1 MLRKEESTMKSSNG
15 GFLEGTPP
23 KTSFAFGLVSGVAV
37 FLVFSLLLG
46 STSFS
51 LDTTGPATTGGT
63 VAAAPAPA
71 PSPSSAPTQA
81 ATGTPPE
88 VNEDDYIR
96 GDVDA
101 ELTIIEYSDYE
112 CPFCQR
118 FHPTMAQVMDEYAGK
133 VRWVYRHFPLTSI
146 HPQATPA
153 AVAAECAGELG
164 GNDSF
169 WEMTDAL
176 FENQSTLGRATFER
190 LAGEI
195 GLNATQF
202 SSCLDSG
209 RYEAKVAEQ
218 QRTGAAAGVTGTPGS
233 FLVDA
238 EGNAQ
243 LIPGALPYAQIKS
256 AIDAAL

>member
-1 MLRKEESTMKSSNG
+1 MLRKDEATMKSANT

-37 FLVFSLLLG
+37 VLVFTLLFGG
-46 STSFS
+46 SAISSKTSANGTG
-51 LDTTGPATTGGT
+51 DTIA
-63 VAAAPAPA
+63 VAPTPTPAAPPA
-71 PSPSSAPTQA
+71 PT

-88 VNEDDYIR
+88 VTEDDYIR

-118 FHPTMAQVMDEYAGK
+118 FHPTMTQVMEEYAGK